1 MDVVFL
7 HEEVWNG
14 EQKSK
19 LSIYRHKVEPLGDFI
34 SYRSAFRSVRN
45 EGSQARWIVFLPRES
60 KKKKKKCWQA
70 SWTRISKNA
79 LLKSI
84 TVKILFPMGKDVSSR
99 MGLRDHRVSRNGN
112 AICCSEILDKLP
124 PLTLRSSQWWN
135 GSITRTGTRNNM
147 ILCLVIFCYGLEAL
161 KNSFTHRLILGRG
174 LEGCIRLLNGGEL
187 WMLLQSGECKKLKV

>member
-19 LSIYRHKVEPLGDFI
+19 SSIYRHKVEPLGDFI

-45 EGSQARWIVFLPRES
+45 EGFSGQVNCFSS
-60 KKKKKKCWQA
+60 KRRQKKKKCWQA

-79 LLKSI
+79 LLKSV
-84 TVKILFPMGKDVSSR
+84 TVKILFPMGKDVGSR

-112 AICCSEILDKLP
+112 AICCSEVLDKLP

-135 GSITRTGTRNNM
+135 GSITQTGTRTNM
-147 ILCLVIFCYGLEAL
+147 ILCLVICCYGLYAL

-174 LEGCIRLLNGGEL
+174 LEGCFWLLNGGEL
-187 WMLLQSGECKKLKV
+187 WMLLQSGEYKKLKV